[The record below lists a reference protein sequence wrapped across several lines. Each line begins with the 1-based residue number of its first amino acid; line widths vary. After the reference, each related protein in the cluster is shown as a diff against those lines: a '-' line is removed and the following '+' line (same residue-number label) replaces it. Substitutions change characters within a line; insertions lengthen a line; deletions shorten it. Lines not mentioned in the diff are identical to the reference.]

1 MKEYLRIMTKKN
13 ECEEIIHEKCL
24 LATMLY
30 NEDITIDHYR
40 YIIDHVPIKMFF
52 NKDCKRL
59 YDVIINTYETID
71 KGLLGTDLYRLTVE
85 KMFDLESDFKNI
97 FIIQDLESY
106 WYPKST
112 YKYWVKQVQS
122 AYYAETFKLAETE
135 EEYQNILAEQ
145 HKLTADAEMQLLS
158 DNLTIIEDYEKT
170 KGTSITTPWKSVNSL
185 IGSMQGGDMIV
196 LAGSTGCGKTCFMLN
211 LAIGIA
217 EQGKTVDIFSLE
229 MPRNQLVQRIACSQ
243 TGVDAKKFRT
253 FTLTNTDIKKLRSYL
268 DTDFKKLKINVFP
281 RQKVSISEIE
291 RIEKKSKSDII
302 FIDYLGLIEGD
313 KRLSRYDRFSEIS
326 RTIKLMAMVTNKPVI
341 ALHQL
346 NREFMQRDNK
356 EPQLSDLRESGQIE
370 QDSDMVWFVYRPGMF
385 DDKVSQSLLK
395 FKVAKNRHAEV
406 GVVDMAMNGDLQK
419 IVDTNKVKRENDAKV
434 YFISKTSDKEESLKN
449 DNNKTR
455 KKTAA
460 TV

>member
-1 MKEYLRIMTKKN
+1 MTKKN

-24 LATMLY
+24 MATLLY
-30 NEDITIDHYR
+30 NEDITKDHYK
-40 YIIDHVPIKMFF
+40 YVIEHVPAKMIY
-52 NKDCKRL
+52 NKECKRL
-59 YDVIINTYETID
+59 YEVITNTYDTVDE
-71 KGLLGTDLYRLTVE
+71 GLLGTDLYRDTVE
-85 KMFDLESDFKNI
+85 KLFDIETDYKDI
-97 FIIQDLESY
+97 FAIEELESY

-112 YKYWVKQVQS
+112 FKHWIKEIQS
-122 AYYAETFKLAETE
+122 AYYAEAFRLAETE
-135 EEYQNILAEQ
+135 EEFQNILAEQ
-145 HKLTADAEMQLLS
+145 QRLTSDTEMQLLS

-268 DTDFKKLKINVFP
+268 DTDFKKLKIHVFP

-291 RIEKKSKSDII
+291 RIEKSSKSDII

-370 QDSDMVWFVYRPGMF
+370 QDSDMVWFVYRPGLF
-385 DDKVSQSLLK
+385 DSNIGTSLMK
-395 FKVAKNRHAEV
+395 FKVAKNRHGER
-406 GVVDMAMNGDLQK
+406 GDVDMTMNGDTQR
-419 IVDTNKVKRENDAKV
+419 IIDNNVVRRENDAKV

-460 TV
+460 AV